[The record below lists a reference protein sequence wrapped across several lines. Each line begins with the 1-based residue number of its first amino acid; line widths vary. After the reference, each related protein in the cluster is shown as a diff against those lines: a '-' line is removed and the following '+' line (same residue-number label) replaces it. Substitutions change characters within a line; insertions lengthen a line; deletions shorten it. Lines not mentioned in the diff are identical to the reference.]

1 MSKLEKCY
9 KCGKLGSWDMIP
21 TTTVGKFICFQ
32 CAKKEKPEIS
42 GVLEEE
48 EKLHGLE
55 MSSRNW

>member
-48 EKLHGLE
+48 EKLHRPE
-55 MSSRNW
+55 MPSRCW